1 MRTRSLAVSLVALAL
16 LSFAAG
22 CATHEGPGA
31 SASIPTG
38 PSPFQGA
45 WRGSAYGVG
54 AASTYYGGDCTLD
67 IKDDGTWTLIE
78 TLHRGGRPVQY
89 SGTSTVSGGRLI
101 LSESSGR
108 RWMSLQQSGNR
119 LYGFENLERSNGESG
134 RLMIEFRR
142 AQ

>member
-16 LSFAAG
+16 LSSAG
-22 CATHEGPGA
+22 CATHQGPDA

-38 PSPFQGA
+38 PSPFRGA
-45 WRGSAYGVG
+45 WRGSTYGVG

-78 TLHRGGRPVQY
+78 TPHRGGRPAQH
-89 SGTSTVSGGRLI
+89 SGTSTVSGDRLI
-101 LSESSGR
+101 LSELNGR

-119 LYGFENLERSNGESG
+119 LYGFQNVERSNAESG
-134 RLMIEFRR
+134 RLMIELTRTP
-142 AQ
+142 